1 MRMRKTYRLTNLCCA
16 NCAAK
21 IERGIQKIDG
31 IQEASVSFM
40 AQRLVIEYENV
51 DLTDITEKIK
61 TVIVKVEPDCM
72 LIG

>member
-1 MRMRKTYRLTNLCCA
+1 MKKVFRIQNLCCA

-31 IQEASVSFM
+31 VQEASISFM
-40 AQRLVIEYENV
+40 AQKLTLEYDETQYAGILDAVKAVIN
-51 DLTDITEKIK
+51 
-61 TVIVKVEPDCM
+61 KVEPDCR

>member
-51 DLTDITEKIK
+51 DLADITEKIK